1 MLKYRD
7 FYINLQDNTG
17 SEDTSFLMSS
27 NKTIKKAFNIAL
39 PFVLGGAILWW
50 MYRDTD
56 FKVMEET
63 VLHGMNWWW
72 MVFSLVFGV
81 TAQMFRG
88 IRWRQTLEPLGEKPR
103 MWDCIHAVFI
113 SYASSLIIPRSGELA
128 RCGVLAKYDGTS
140 FMKALGTV
148 VTERVI
154 DSLLILL
161 VTAVVILSQLGIFGS
176 FFDQTSMNLTD
187 TLMGFTT
194 MGYVVT
200 AICFAITAIFLWVVL
215 KKFAFMTKLKQMAT
229 NVKDGVLSLRNVN
242 NKWLFCFYT
251 IAIWVS
257 YFLHFWITFKC
268 FDFTEHLTLTVAL
281 VCFIVGSISVIVPTP
296 NGAGPWHF
304 AVKTILI
311 IYEVADA
318 DAVAFVLIVHTIQTA
333 LVPLLGVYSLVA
345 LGIRKAS
352 QPSGRK

>member
-1 MLKYRD
+1 M
-7 FYINLQDNTG
+7 N
-17 SEDTSFLMSS
+17 S
-27 NKTIKKAFNIAL
+27 NKTLKKTFNIAL

-63 VLHGMNWWW
+63 VMHGMDWGW
-72 MVFSLVFGV
+72 MLFSLVFGV

-113 SYASSLIIPRSGELA
+113 SYASSLVIPRSGELA

-154 DSLLILL
+154 DTLLIII
-161 VTAVVILSQLGIFGS
+161 VTAVVILSQLGVFGS
-176 FFDQTSMNLTD
+176 FFDQTSMNLVD

-200 AICFAITAIFLWVVL
+200 AICIVITIVFLWVGM
-215 KKFAFMTKLKQMAT
+215 KRFAFMTKLRKMAM
-229 NVKDGVLSLRNVN
+229 NVKEGVLSVRNVN
-242 NKWLFCFYT
+242 NKWLFGFYT

-268 FDFTEHLTLTVAL
+268 FGFTEHLGIVVAL

-311 IYEVADA
+311 IYGVADV

-333 LVPLLGVYSLVA
+333 LVPLLGVYSLAA
-345 LGIRKAS
+345 LGMRKLS
-352 QPSGRK
+352 QSTVGEQ

>member
-1 MLKYRD
+1 MD
-7 FYINLQDNTG
+7 
-17 SEDTSFLMSS
+17 S
-27 NKTIKKAFNIAL
+27 NKSLKKALNISL

-56 FKVMEET
+56 FKVMRET
-63 VLHGMNWWW
+63 VLHGMDWGW
-72 MVFSLVFGV
+72 MLFSLVFGV

-128 RCGVLAKYDGTS
+128 RCGILTKYDGTS

-154 DSLLILL
+154 DTLLILL
-161 VTAVVILSQLGIFGS
+161 ITAVVILSQWGVFGS
-176 FFDQTSMNLTD
+176 FFDQTSINLVD

-194 MGYVVT
+194 MGYIVT
-200 AICFAITAIFLWVVL
+200 AICLAITAIFLWFVL
-215 KKFAFMTKLKQMAT
+215 KRFAIMTKLKQMAT
-229 NVKDGVLSLRNVN
+229 NVKDGVLSVRNVN
-242 NKWLFCFYT
+242 NKWLFWFYT
-251 IAIWVS
+251 IAIWIS

-268 FDFTEHLTLTVAL
+268 FGFTEHLSIVVAL

-311 IYEVADA
+311 IYGVADA

-333 LVPLLGVYSLVA
+333 LVPLLGVYSLAV
-345 LGIRKAS
+345 LGIRKLS
-352 QPSGRK
+352 QPIVNKQ